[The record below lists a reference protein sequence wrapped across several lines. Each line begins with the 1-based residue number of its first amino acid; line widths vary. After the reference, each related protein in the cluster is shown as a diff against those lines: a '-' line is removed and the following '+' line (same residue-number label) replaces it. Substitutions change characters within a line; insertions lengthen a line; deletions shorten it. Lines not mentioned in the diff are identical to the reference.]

1 MEYFITIL
9 LTSISIWYII
19 KIVSRSGWKNINY
32 PVYSQSAIH
41 NRIRFYMPKII
52 VEKEKIMS
60 QSEKHISNNMIKIIV
75 IDEKA
80 YWIKD
85 NTFYTAEMKN
95 GVVLAETV
103 QQIDTSKMSKDEL
116 DKMLAIVDNL
126 NNGDS

>member
-1 MEYFITIL
+1 
-9 LTSISIWYII
+9 
-19 KIVSRSGWKNINY
+19 
-32 PVYSQSAIH
+32 
-41 NRIRFYMPKII
+41 MPKII

-60 QSEKHISNNMIKIIV
+60 QSEKHISHNMIKIIV

-85 NTFYTAEMKN
+85 NTFYTAEMNN
-95 GVVLAETV
+95 GVVLAETA

-116 DKMLAIVDNL
+116 DKMLEIVDNL